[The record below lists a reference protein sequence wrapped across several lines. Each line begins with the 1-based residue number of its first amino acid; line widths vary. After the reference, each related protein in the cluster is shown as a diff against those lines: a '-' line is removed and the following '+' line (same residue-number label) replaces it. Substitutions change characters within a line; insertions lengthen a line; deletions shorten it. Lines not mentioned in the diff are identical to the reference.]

1 MRNTIVAA
9 LLLVIL
15 VLPCSSAQAYE
26 PMGADGEW
34 DFVVTP
40 YVWIPAR
47 SDITSTVSGLTA
59 GAEDV
64 SFKTIAD
71 IFDLLALSARF
82 EAWKG
87 RFGLIGD
94 AMWIKLYTD
103 NKTVPLPGPIL
114 DVSIDKVDIQQ
125 VVFDVAGAYRLLQRP
140 LRQGRALPALYFEP
154 FLGARVV
161 YLKQK
166 IDVTI
171 EPQGPI
177 LSGRSPTLGDE
188 KTWAELMIGGR
199 LWMQVLE
206 KLSFALRGSVSGF
219 GIGEGSDLQWDLLAG
234 ADYRPWWRASLK
246 AGYRVYQIDYMT
258 GSGRDAFGYETTQ
271 HGPYLGV
278 SIYF

>member
-1 MRNTIVAA
+1 MILAG
-9 LLLVIL
+9 LLLMMLL
-15 VLPCSSAQAYE
+15 VLCPSAYAYE
-26 PMGADGEW
+26 PLGADGEW

-47 SDITSTVSGLTA
+47 SDIASTVNGKTVE
-59 GAEDV
+59 AEDV
-64 SFKTIAD
+64 TFKTLAD
-71 IFDLLALSARF
+71 IFDVFALSGRF

-94 AMWIKLYTD
+94 AMWIKLNTS
-103 NKTVPLPGPIL
+103 NKTVPLPGPVL
-114 DVSIDKVDIQQ
+114 DISMDKVDMQQ
-125 VVFDVAGAYRLLQRP
+125 VVFDVAAAYRLLQRP

-177 LSGRSPTLGDE
+177 LPGRSTTLGDE

-206 KLSFALRGSVSGF
+206 KLAFALRGSVSGF
-219 GIGEGSDLQWDLLAG
+219 GIGEGSDLQWDFLAG
-234 ADYRPWWRASLK
+234 ADYRPWQRASFK

-258 GSGRDAFGYETTQ
+258 GSGRNAFGYDTTQ

>member
-1 MRNTIVAA
+1 MPRMILAS
-9 LLLVIL
+9 LLLMMLL
-15 VLPCSSAQAYE
+15 VLCAPVSAYE
-26 PMGADGEW
+26 PLGSDGEW

-40 YVWIPAR
+40 YVWLPAR
-47 SDITSTVSGLTA
+47 SDITSTVAGKSADLELTLK
-59 GAEDV
+59 EIV
-64 SFKTIAD
+64 D
-71 IFDLLALSARF
+71 IFDVFAISGRV

-94 AMWIKLYTD
+94 AMWIKLNID
-103 NKTVPLPGPIL
+103 DKTVPLPGPFLEIN
-114 DVSIDKVDIQQ
+114 IDTVDMQEAI
-125 VVFDVAGAYRLLQRP
+125 FDFAAAYRVLQRP

-177 LSGRSPTLGDE
+177 LPARSTTLGDE

-199 LWMQVLE
+199 LWMQVLD

-219 GIGEGSDLQWDLLAG
+219 GIGEGSDLQWDFLAG
-234 ADYRPWWRASLK
+234 ADYRPWQRASFKL
-246 AGYRVYQIDYMT
+246 GYRVYQIDYMT
-258 GSGRDAFGYETTQ
+258 GSGRDAFGYNTTQ

>member
-1 MRNTIVAA
+1 MRKIA
-9 LLLVIL
+9 LVGLTLLIL
-15 VLPCSSAQAYE
+15 ATLCPPGQAYE
-26 PMGADGEW
+26 PLGSDGEW
-34 DFVVTP
+34 DFVLTP

-47 SDITSTVSGLTA
+47 SDITSTVNGQSV

-71 IFDLLALSARF
+71 MFDVFALSGRM

-94 AMWIKLYTD
+94 AMWIKLNTSD
-103 NKTVPLPGPIL
+103 KTVPLPGPVL
-114 DVSIDKVDIQQ
+114 DISIDKVDIQQ

-140 LRQGRALPALYFEP
+140 LRQGRALPALYFES

-177 LSGRSPTLGDE
+177 LPGRSPTLGDE

-219 GIGEGSDLQWDLLAG
+219 GIGEGSDLQWDFLAG
-234 ADYRPWWRASLK
+234 ADYRPWRRASFK
-246 AGYRVYQIDYMT
+246 AGYRVYHIDYMT
-258 GSGRDAFGYETTQ
+258 GSGRDAFGYNTSQ

-278 SIYF
+278 SIHF

>member
-1 MRNTIVAA
+1 MMAVLI
-9 LLLVIL
+9 LVIL
-15 VLPCSSAQAYE
+15 LSLCPSAQAYE
-26 PMGADGEW
+26 PLGSDGEW

-40 YVWIPAR
+40 YFWLPAR
-47 SDITSTVSGLTA
+47 SDITSTVSGKSVNTALTFR
-59 GAEDV
+59 EV
-64 SFKTIAD
+64 VE
-71 IFDLLALSARF
+71 IFDLFGLSGRI

-94 AMWIKLYTD
+94 AMWIKLNTSQ
-103 NKTVPLPGPIL
+103 TVALPGPLPVIN
-114 DVSIDKVDIQQ
+114 IDKVDIQQ
-125 VVFDVAGAYRLLQRP
+125 ALFDFAAAYRLLQRP

-166 IDVTI
+166 IDVEI

-177 LSGRSPTLGDE
+177 LPGRSTTLGDE

-206 KLSFALRGSVSGF
+206 ELSFALRGSVSGF
-219 GIGEGSDLQWDLLAG
+219 GIGEGSDLQWDFLAG
-234 ADYRPWWRASLK
+234 ADYRPWRRASFK
-246 AGYRVYQIDYMT
+246 AGYLVYQIDYMT
-258 GSGRDAFGYETTQ
+258 GSGSDAFGYNTTQ

>member
-1 MRNTIVAA
+1 MRRII
-9 LLLVIL
+9 LLSFSLLIMASFCAPV
-15 VLPCSSAQAYE
+15 SAYE
-26 PMGADGEW
+26 PLGSDGEW

-40 YVWIPAR
+40 YVWLPAR
-47 SDITSTVSGLTA
+47 SDITSTVSGQTADLELTLN
-59 GAEDV
+59 ELVDMFDV
-64 SFKTIAD
+64 FAISG
-71 IFDLLALSARF
+71 RV

-94 AMWIKLYTD
+94 AMWMKVNMS
-103 NKTVPLPGPIL
+103 NKAVPLPGPLL
-114 DVSIDKVDIQQ
+114 DIKIDKVDIQQ
-125 VVFDVAGAYRLLQRP
+125 AVFDFAGAYRVLQRP
-140 LRQGRALPALYFEP
+140 FRQGRALPALYFEP

-177 LSGRSPTLGDE
+177 LPGRSPTLGDE

-199 LWMQVLE
+199 LWMQVLD

-219 GIGEGSDLQWDLLAG
+219 GIGEGSDLQWDFLAG
-234 ADYRPWWRASLK
+234 ADYRPWHRASFKL
-246 AGYRVYQIDYMT
+246 GYRVYQIDYMT
-258 GSGRDAFGYETTQ
+258 GSGTDAFGYDTTQ